1 MEEWFV
7 IVNPV
12 SGRGRGGRDW
22 PRIAEMLDQVG
33 ISYTFNFSP
42 ARYEAIDLAESVVRM
57 GYRKIIAVGGD
68 GTMHEV
74 LNGLWR
80 QKDVPLEQ
88 LTVGVIP
95 VGTGNDWVRH
105 VGIPHDYKKAIDIIT
120 KGRVYQQDIIRA
132 RYRTPQGESE
142 RVVANIAGIGLDA
155 EVIKAVEADYE
166 RGRKGRTTYIK
177 CLLQTVF
184 RHRPQPFRITIDG
197 IESDYPKMFT
207 AAVGNNRFNGG
218 GLEQLPCALSDD
230 GLAEVMILRELS
242 LGMVPR
248 ALWLLLQ
255 GRINEIPTV
264 DNFRVRSISFES
276 VEASPVELDGELV
289 GNSRVDFDVIPRAL
303 RVIVP

>member
-1 MEEWFV
+1 
-7 IVNPV
+7 
-12 SGRGRGGRDW
+12 
-22 PRIAEMLDQVG
+22 
-33 ISYTFNFSP
+33 
-42 ARYEAIDLAESVVRM
+42 
-57 GYRKIIAVGGD
+57 
-68 GTMHEV
+68 
-74 LNGLWR
+74 
-80 QKDVPLEQ
+80 
-88 LTVGVIP
+88 
-95 VGTGNDWVRH
+95 
-105 VGIPHDYKKAIDIIT
+105 
-120 KGRVYQQDIIRA
+120 
-132 RYRTPQGESE
+132 
-142 RVVANIAGIGLDA
+142 
-155 EVIKAVEADYE
+155 
-166 RGRKGRTTYIK
+166 
-177 CLLQTVF
+177 
-184 RHRPQPFRITIDG
+184 
-197 IESDYPKMFT
+197 MFT

>member
-22 PRIAEMLDQVG
+22 PRIAEMLDQAG

-155 EVIKAVEADYE
+155 EVIKAVEADYK
-166 RGRKGRTTYIK
+166 RGRKGRATYMK

-289 GNSRVDFDVIPRAL
+289 GKTRVDFDVIPRAL

>member
-22 PRIAEMLDQVG
+22 PRIAEMLDQTG

-57 GYRKIIAVGGD
+57 GYRKIIAIGGD

-289 GNSRVDFDVIPRAL
+289 GKTRVDFDVIPRAL

>member
-22 PRIAEMLDQVG
+22 PRIAEMLDQAG

-155 EVIKAVEADYE
+155 EVIKSVEADYE

>member
-22 PRIAEMLDQVG
+22 PRIAEMLDQAG